1 MRFFLIQLLCLITF
15 ATQPAFVHAEARM
28 WRAEKLETGSN
39 TPKVLY
45 ILGITHLG
53 LKSEY
58 DSYLTRKVIP
68 AFENSSR
75 LLYEHSTINA
85 ESAPACPNPLTRPES
100 IKTIAKARAL
110 VKKQAAEFQIKL
122 AEVTQQ
128 ARWPE
133 KQLSAYAGYISEH
146 LSEYGLITA
155 LSLYRSFLDDAK
167 GEANSSS
174 GPGPIPSFLNRIS
187 PDKPT
192 VSIDT
197 KDEILASYC
206 GMGEARIEFFR
217 SRTHIGDDIISLHA
231 GDPRYAKAMAQLD
244 GDFRRSIKSMRL
256 RGVLKPD
263 SDAMTDHFVCER
275 NSNWIRAIDQIAEPG
290 ASFVAVGF
298 AHLLPQTGKKG
309 KLCGGLL
316 QDLARDGYS
325 VQRVEE

>member
-1 MRFFLIQLLCLITF
+1 
-15 ATQPAFVHAEARM
+15 M
-28 WRAEKLETGSN
+28 WRAEKLETGSD

-45 ILGITHLG
+45 ILGISHLG

-58 DSYLTRKVIP
+58 DGYLARKVIP

-75 LLYEHSTINA
+75 LLYENSTINA
-85 ESAPACPNPLTRPES
+85 ESAPTCPTPLTQPES

-110 VKKQAAEFQIKL
+110 VKKQAVEFQIKL
-122 AEVTQQ
+122 AEATQQ
-128 ARWPE
+128 PQWPE

-146 LSEYGLITA
+146 LSEYGL
-155 LSLYRSFLDDAK
+155 LSMLSIYRSFLDDAK
-167 GEANSSS
+167 GEANSSA
-174 GPGPIPSFLNRIS
+174 GPGPIPAFLNRIS

-192 VSIDT
+192 ISIDT

-217 SRTHIGDDIISLHA
+217 AKTNADNNLIRLHVD
-231 GDPRYAKAMAQLD
+231 DPRYKKSMAQLD
-244 GDFRRSIKSMRL
+244 SDFRRSVKSMRL

-263 SDAMTDHFVCER
+263 SDAMNDHFVCER
-275 NSNWIRAIDQIAEPG
+275 NSNWIRALDKITEPG

-309 KLCGGLL
+309 RLCGSLL
-316 QDLARDGYS
+316 QDLVRDGYS